1 MILVGAVLIIA
12 LSDSV
17 SAVTV
22 TCLWGT
28 CDQTANFCG
37 GYTAY
42 STDCPYGGACVASTF
57 NCAIQSNCYTE
68 VIVCITPPPPPPPT
82 PTPSPEPT
90 PIVDL
95 QCQGGNGPCAV
106 AYGDYVPLS
115 WTSSYASVCWTA
127 GGTPDWTA
135 GGWNNNAPRNGS
147 GVFGPV
153 TSAFTY
159 TIYCE
164 NYANGTTNTVSDS
177 VYVFTSGPPAP
188 VVDLRCNGSTG
199 PCTVLSGTNVT
210 LSWTTANATA
220 CTASGGW
227 TGAKGLSGSE
237 SRGPIT
243 VPVTYTLTC
252 DGVSDSVTV
261 SPGAGT
267 TVDLKCNNGT
277 GLPFTDGPCS
287 PPPGN
292 FELQWTSTNAT
303 TCTASRNPPA
313 TNWEG
318 PVALTGTKLLSVPG
332 GLRVYALTCTGA
344 SSAVDYVTVNPGI
357 NGAKFV
363 SQSVP
368 KTVLTT
374 GETMNVSV
382 TMQNCRPNN
391 DCTGLST
398 WMDTANH
405 RLGSQN
411 PQDNLTWGFGRVLL
425 PAGTSIPPGS
435 SYTFSFTITAP
446 AVAGNYNFQWRMLR
460 EAVEWFGDYTPNVS
474 IAVNVPTPPVVS
486 NVTANIRDYCT
497 YGPGADIS
505 WTYSG
510 GTPQSAY
517 RIQIDDDAGFSSP
530 NYDSG
535 KILSSNTAVYAATGL
550 TWNTTYRSRVMVWDG
565 ADTASPWTNQTTCI
579 GSGCNGG
586 VSWTTPSGSYPSAAF
601 TNVPTKPVAGQ
612 PTQFTDGSVCLGG
625 GCQAWLWDFGDGGTD
640 TVQNPVY
647 TYALQGA
654 YTVKLDVTDGN
665 SNMCSITKTLNAS
678 KAIPFWKEVLPW

>member
-1 MILVGAVLIIA
+1 M
-12 LSDSV
+12 
-17 SAVTV
+17 
-22 TCLWGT
+22 
-28 CDQTANFCG
+28 
-37 GYTAY
+37 
-42 STDCPYGGACVASTF
+42 
-57 NCAIQSNCYTE
+57 
-68 VIVCITPPPPPPPT
+68 
-82 PTPSPEPT
+82 
-90 PIVDL
+90 
-95 QCQGGNGPCAV
+95 
-106 AYGDYVPLS
+106 
-115 WTSSYASVCWTA
+115 CWTA

-135 GGWNNNAPRNGS
+135 NGWNNNAPRNGS
-147 GVFGPV
+147 GAFGPV
-153 TSAFTY
+153 TSTVTY
-159 TIYCE
+159 TLYCE

-177 VYVFTSGPPAP
+177 VSVSTSGPPAP

-199 PCTVLSGTNVT
+199 PCVVLSGTNVT
-210 LSWTTANATA
+210 LSWTTANATT
-220 CTASGGW
+220 CTASNGW

-252 DGVSDSVTV
+252 NGVSDSVTV
-261 SPGAGT
+261 SPGAPT
-267 TVDLKCNNGT
+267 TVDLRCNNGT

-292 FELQWTSTNAT
+292 FELQWTSANAT

-318 PVALTGTKLLSVPG
+318 PVALTGAKLLSVPG

-344 SSAVDYVTVNPGI
+344 STAVDYVTVNPGI
-357 NGAKFV
+357 NDAKFV
-363 SQSVP
+363 SQSIP

-435 SYTFSFTITAP
+435 SYTFPFTITAP

-474 IAVNVPTPPVVS
+474 IAVNVPIPPVVS

-497 YGPGADIS
+497 YGPGAGPGADIS
-505 WTYSG
+505 WTYSS

-517 RIQIDDDAGFSSP
+517 RIQIDDDVGFSNP

-535 KILSSNTAVYAATGL
+535 TVLNSNTSVYVVAAGL
-550 TWNTTYRSRVMVWDG
+550 TWNTTYRARVMVWDG
-565 ADTASPWTNQTTCI
+565 ADTASLWTNQTICI
-579 GSGCNGG
+579 GTGCNVFGTA
-586 VSWTTPSGSYPSAAF
+586 WTTPGGPYPVVAF
-601 TNVPTKPVAGQ
+601 ANIPAKPVAGQ

-625 GCQAWLWDFGDGGTD
+625 GCQAWAWNFGDGGID
-640 TVQNPVY
+640 TVQNPVH

-665 SNMCSITKTLNAS
+665 SNMCSITKALNAN
-678 KAIPFWKEVLPW
+678 KAIPFWREVLPW